1 MSNWINDAEF
11 VREKL
16 SEASLYEQLA
26 EECVELAHACLKKAR
41 LLRGE
46 NPTPLTI
53 NDVDGMIREEYTD
66 VCVVS
71 DLLHFGT
78 DVDIY
83 ESKIHRWA
91 DRLS

>member
-1 MSNWINDAEF
+1 MSNWLNDAEF
-11 VREKL
+11 VKEEL

-53 NDVDGMIREEYTD
+53 NDIDGMILEEHTD
-66 VCVVS
+66 VFLVS
-71 DLLHFGT
+71 DLLRLGI
-78 DVDIY
+78 DIDIY
-83 ESKIHRWA
+83 KSKMQRWA
-91 DRLS
+91 ERLS